1 MATVNPPKKHKYSVQ
16 PTKKQTGA
24 ELMAQKLGDF
34 FILNKKLVLIITA
47 AVLAAAILITA
58 LIVGLNYYFID
69 TPYDGIRFADYIM
82 IPDYFS
88 RELSTA
94 KVEEEFEKQ
103 KTALLKTQAT
113 YETLKSGLIEEGNN
127 VTISTEGFI
136 LNADGSETK
145 VARGTLTDY
154 EITDIGNHLTEN
166 GLSFSKEIQD
176 ALIGTSVVS
185 VKKVTADV
193 SYPEDYSLN
202 EFKGQTV
209 RYYITV
215 SKVTKTILP
224 EYTDAVIAKLDKR
237 FTTVKDYEE
246 YTYRQIK
253 LDLLWADLVN
263 DSIAIKY
270 PESKLKI
277 YMDEYDAYY
286 NNYMEQ
292 NQITFEKLLS
302 EMGST
307 AEEYQ
312 EERKIF
318 AESTVKEEI
327 ILYFIIKT
335 EKVRVSSEEFQK
347 VCETIALNGGYQS
360 VEMMLRDYGE
370 DIVERTV
377 LWEKV
382 KSIILENATTVE

>member
-1 MATVNPPKKHKYSVQ
+1 MATVNPPKKHKYSVH
-16 PTKKQTGA
+16 PVKQKTRA
-24 ELMAQKLGDF
+24 EIMTQKIADF
-34 FILNKKLVLIITA
+34 FTLNKKLIIIITA

-58 LIVGLNYYFID
+58 LVVGLNYYFID

-88 RELSTA
+88 RELSQSE
-94 KVEEEFEKQ
+94 VEEEFEKE

-113 YETLKSGLIEEGNN
+113 YETLNSGLIEEGNN

-136 LNADGSETK
+136 INEDGTESK

-154 EITDIGNHLTEN
+154 EITDLGNHITES
-166 GLSFSKEIQD
+166 GLPFSDEIQN

-185 VKKVTADV
+185 VKPVTADIA
-193 SYPEDYSLN
+193 YPQDYSIT
-202 EFKGQTV
+202 EFQGKTV
-209 RYYITV
+209 RYRITV

-224 EYTDAVIAKLDKR
+224 EYTDAVIAKLDSR
-237 FTTVKDYEE
+237 FSTTKEYED

-253 LDLLWADLVN
+253 FNLLWTALVK
-263 DSIAIKY
+263 DSIVIKY
-270 PESKLKI
+270 PESKLKPYI
-277 YMDEYDAYY
+277 DEYDAYY

-292 NQITFEKLLS
+292 NKITFEELLG
-302 EMGST
+302 ETGST

-312 EERKIF
+312 AARTAY
-318 AESTVKEEI
+318 AENTVKEEI

-335 EKVRVSSEEFQK
+335 EKIRVSSAEFQT
-347 VCETIALNGGYQS
+347 VCESIAKISGYQS
-360 VEMMLRDYGE
+360 VEMMLKDYGE
-370 DIVERTV
+370 EIVRRTV

-382 KSIILENATTVE
+382 KEMILESATIVE